1 MFSTYVF
8 YDPRRVST
16 LLERFRRVADT
27 NTHTDIEP
35 YAFASSELC
44 SFVSQNSNEY
54 PQLKAQE
61 SAINQMAALMDF
73 LVQFS
78 FSEAWWLTNVQLHPC
93 MIPLIDMIKT
103 WYIKK

>member
-1 MFSTYVF
+1 MTLVT
-8 YDPRRVST
+8 VIGE

-54 PQLKAQE
+54 PQLEAQE
-61 SAINQMAALMDF
+61 GAINQMAAPMDNRH
-73 LVQFS
+73 FS

-93 MIPLIDMIKT
+93 MIPLIDMVKT
-103 WYIKK
+103 WCIKK